1 MFDITITLLPI
12 LLLLIFGNLLRR
24 NGFPGGDFWL
34 LADKVVYWILFP
46 ALLLHNTTIVKL
58 NPIIFTD
65 YAIIFLSALVGTAI
79 FSIIMS
85 KIMHHSPAIAG
96 SVFQGAVRHNTFIA
110 FGVAEALI
118 GPEALIIAAVATSVL
133 VAPTN
138 LLCIATLVTL
148 KNKNENGLTNNG
160 LIKRLIKELIKN
172 PLLIAITIGL
182 SLNISGIGKLPIIDD
197 TAKIL
202 SHATLPFALLCVGA
216 GIRIKQIKI
225 AIDAVIIS
233 IIGKFII
240 FAAITVILIYVLD
253 LKGDIAMVAII
264 YAAIP
269 TAASGYSLA
278 RQLGGDAPLMAGIIT
293 VETLIAIITMPLML
307 VYIPQLLQ

>member
-1 MFDITITLLPI
+1 MFDIAITLLPI

-65 YAIIFLSALVGTAI
+65 YAIIFLSALVGTGI
-79 FSIIMS
+79 FSLIMS
-85 KIMHHSPAIAG
+85 KIMRHSPAITG

-138 LLCIATLVTL
+138 LLCVATLVML
-148 KNKNENGLTNNG
+148 KNKNGLNING
-160 LIKRLIKELIKN
+160 LIKKMVKELIKN
-172 PLLIAITIGL
+172 PLLIAIAVGL
-182 SLNISGIGKLPIIDD
+182 SLNINGIGKLPIIDD

-216 GIRIKQIKI
+216 GIHIKQIKI

-233 IIGKFII
+233 VIGKFII
-240 FAAITVILIYVLD
+240 FASITVILIYTLGI
-253 LKGDIAMVAII
+253 KGDIAMVAII